1 MRVTLTLLAASLVAG
16 CAGSPISDAM
26 LGSEKLAKQD
36 DAYCRSIEAKG
47 SDYTNCRL
55 FMTKQR
61 ADRHTAAL
69 NGLADGLQAAGDL
82 FSRNGQRNSTTCVT
96 TGPATRRTTT
106 CD

>member
-1 MRVTLTLLAASLVAG
+1 MRITLTLLAASLVAG
-16 CAGSPISDAM
+16 CAGSPIADAIV
-26 LGSEKLAKQD
+26 GPEKLAQQD
-36 DAYCRSIEAKG
+36 DTYCRSIGATG
-47 SDYTNCRL
+47 SDYTTCRL

-69 NGLADGLQAAGDL
+69 NGLAEGLQAAGDS

-96 TGPATRRTTT
+96 TGPAARRTTT

>member
-1 MRVTLTLLAASLVAG
+1 LHSLCLDLAAMVG
-16 CAGSPISDAM
+16 P
-26 LGSEKLAKQD
+26 EKLALQD
-36 DAYCRSIEAKG
+36 DAYCHSIGAKG
-47 SDYTNCRL
+47 SDYTTCRL

-69 NGLADGLQAAGDL
+69 NGLAEGLLAAGDS

-96 TGPATRRTTT
+96 TGPATRRMTA